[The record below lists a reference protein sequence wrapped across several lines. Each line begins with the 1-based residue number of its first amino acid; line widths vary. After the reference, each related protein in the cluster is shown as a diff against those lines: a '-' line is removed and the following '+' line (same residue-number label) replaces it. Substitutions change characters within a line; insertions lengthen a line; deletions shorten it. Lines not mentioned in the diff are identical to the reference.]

1 MASVRSQ
8 KMLNSL
14 PQDTI
19 WAKLNWL
26 LTTYPD
32 GIGPRYYSSSACS
45 DKQTPHTRWIWDV
58 LPPRSPK
65 VLSYTQEEQN
75 QEERGFDKASIL

>member
-32 GIGPRYYSSSACS
+32 GIDRHPVPPYATPEIGWTAVIVLETPGKH
-45 DKQTPHTRWIWDV
+45 KQTRAA
-58 LPPRSPK
+58 
-65 VLSYTQEEQN
+65 
-75 QEERGFDKASIL
+75 RGKAGC

>member
-32 GIGPRYYSSSACS
+32 GIGQ
-45 DKQTPHTRWIWDV
+45 KQMLHLNDLAALATW
-58 LPPRSPK
+58 LCGAAYCF
-65 VLSYTQEEQN
+65 LSYSP
-75 QEERGFDKASIL
+75 G